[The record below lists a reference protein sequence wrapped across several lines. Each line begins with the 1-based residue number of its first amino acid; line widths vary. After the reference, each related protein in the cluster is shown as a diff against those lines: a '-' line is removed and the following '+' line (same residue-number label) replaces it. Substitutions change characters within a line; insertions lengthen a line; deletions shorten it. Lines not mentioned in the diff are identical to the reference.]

1 MNKILFTLNQR
12 TDCIFRLKT
21 IISLP
26 FGQTGISKLRVKLTF
41 QFVLATN
48 EKMQSLQSNTAI
60 LSMYAG

>member
-1 MNKILFTLNQR
+1 MNKTLFTLNQR

-26 FGQTGISKLRVKLTF
+26 FGQTGIFKLRVKLTF
-41 QFVLATN
+41 PFVLVKN
-48 EKMQSLQSNTAI
+48 ENLLMQTQAI